1 MTVASAERS
10 LGAGDGEARGR
21 SRGRGV
27 AGHRRRLVAR
37 AGLVGGV
44 AASLTGMVLLLVPA
58 GPPPGAVLL
67 TLVGSATAVTSAAA
81 MAWFLRRRGRRDDVR
96 TAGEVEA
103 VLGLPTLALV
113 PDLGRAPDGPRPHQ
127 QLLDEPSSAYA
138 DAVDAALAALAAR
151 AAEGRPKP
159 KVVLVTS
166 SLPGEGKT
174 TFAVSLATRAARTGK
189 VLLIDLDLRQPNVH
203 RELGRPPT
211 AGLVEHLAEGRPL
224 GEVVQSDPGTGL
236 DFLPVGAAAAEE
248 PTELVEGGGMA
259 RLLDAGR
266 AGYDLVVLD
275 TAPVGIITDT
285 RIVARLADEVLF
297 VVRWGMTGRAAASEG
312 LRALR
317 AAGAEPAGVVLT
329 LVGPHDPTR

>member
-10 LGAGDGEARGR
+10 LGAGDGEVAGR
-21 SRGRGV
+21 SRGRGA
-27 AGHRRRLVAR
+27 AGHRRRLAAR
-37 AGLVGGV
+37 AGLVVGL
-44 AASLTGMVLLLVPA
+44 AASLTGMVLLLAPA
-58 GPPPGAVLL
+58 GPALGATLL
-67 TLVGSATAVTSAAA
+67 TLVGSATATTSAVA

-96 TAGEVEA
+96 TEAEVEA
-103 VLGLPTLALV
+103 VLGLPTLAMV
-113 PDLGRAPDGPRPHQ
+113 PDLGRVPDGPRPHQ

-138 DAVDAALAALAAR
+138 DAVDAALATLAAR
-151 AAEGRPKP
+151 AAEGRPRP

-203 RELGRPPT
+203 RELGQPSS

-224 GEVVQSDPGTGL
+224 GEVVRRDPGTGL
-236 DFLPVGAAAAEE
+236 DFLPVGAAAEE

-259 RLLDAGR
+259 RLLEAGR

-329 LVGPHDPTR
+329 LAGPRDPPR